1 MGNFH
6 GFFTKKIPWLWHE
19 NLMKKALKS
28 PQYSTLHGPWK
39 NCNKKKKQW
48 KCHEIKWS
56 RSCVFHGFFIIMK
69 KPWIEKLFFMVSE
82 FMGFSWGFSN
92 SCPIKRPWV
101 FRVRLNINGSWKM
114 KWLLMTFSL
123 PMNYTPGLLFMG
135 KTETWPPWKFS
146 LKLFSTV
153 KSNTSLRI
161 CWLVNLKL
169 YTCSNNPNP
178 K

>member
-1 MGNFH
+1 
-6 GFFTKKIPWLWHE
+6 
-19 NLMKKALKS
+19 MKKAWKS
-28 PQYSTLHGPWK
+28 PLYSTLHGPWK
-39 NCNKKKKQW
+39 NSNKQKKTW

-56 RSCVFHGFFIIMK
+56 RPCFFHGFLMIMK

-82 FMGFSWGFSN
+82 FMGFSWGFLN
-92 SCPIKRPWV
+92 SCSIKKTWV
-101 FRVRLNINGSWKM
+101 FRERLNINGPWKI
-114 KWLLMTFSL
+114 KWLLMIFWL
-123 PMNYTPGLLFMG
+123 LMYYTPGL
-135 KTETWPPWKFS
+135 TETWPPWKFS